1 MGGKLNH
8 LINKKLIM
16 GTLGFLIVFCIS
28 LGLITGAIFAYDEDV
43 KGACALAA
51 AFLIMIGLLLIPLT
65 VPSKQRE
72 VVKELSKNEYALT
85 STPTG
90 LMVSYKNGYSIF
102 NDYYTAK
109 NTTDTTKVMF
119 VTKMSFYK
127 TSKMYRIRI
136 GDVEEVFIIK

>member
-1 MGGKLNH
+1 
-8 LINKKLIM
+8 M
-16 GTLGFLIVFCIS
+16 GTLGFLIVFAIC
-28 LGLITGAIFAYDEDV
+28 LVLIAAAIFVYDEDFKGIFSAGAIFV
-43 KGACALAA
+43 
-51 AFLIMIGLLLIPLT
+51 ITIGLILIPLT

-109 NTTDTTKVMF
+109 NTTDTTKVMLCDTF
-119 VTKMSFYK
+119 
-127 TSKMYRIRI
+127 
-136 GDVEEVFIIK
+136 